1 MRPGGMTPKIRP
13 RANLSLI
20 GFLAMAFV
28 VVGLTGILATY
39 AAPLPLA
46 RALHLEAVLDQALAR
61 GDVAGI
67 NALAAEF
74 APRKA
79 IAPEAPPADLPG
91 RVAQLRARMREG
103 LSEEAAAAARRLRL
117 LIGVA
122 TLAGALFGAA
132 LMGVGRR

>member
-1 MRPGGMTPKIRP
+1 MTPETRP
-13 RANLSLI
+13 RANPSLI

-67 NALAAEF
+67 DALAAEF
-74 APRKA
+74 APSKA
-79 IAPEAPPADLPG
+79 VAPEAPPADLPG
-91 RVAQLRARMREG
+91 RVAQLRARVRQG

>member
-1 MRPGGMTPKIRP
+1 MTPENRP

-61 GDVAGI
+61 GDVAGVDAQI
-67 NALAAEF
+67 RGKKVKVTRAKSTLGKQI
-74 APRKA
+74 RK
-79 IAPEAPPADLPG
+79 E
-91 RVAQLRARMREG
+91 
-103 LSEEAAAAARRLRL
+103 
-117 LIGVA
+117 
-122 TLAGALFGAA
+122 
-132 LMGVGRR
+132 